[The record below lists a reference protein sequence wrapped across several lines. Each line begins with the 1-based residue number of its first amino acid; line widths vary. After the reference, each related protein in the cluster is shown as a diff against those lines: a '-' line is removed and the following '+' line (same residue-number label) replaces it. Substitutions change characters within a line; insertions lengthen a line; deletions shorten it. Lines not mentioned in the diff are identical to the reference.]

1 MAEAIRTIV
10 VAGDVTTDWITV
22 EIPPTEPATADPG
35 GCPNWQQYARMQ
47 LTPHPGG
54 ALLLAQMVA
63 AAAAVEV
70 RTHRAED
77 VSALTPGGTLQS
89 FLEAAPFP
97 YSSDRKDAKNLVYR
111 VKRFRGYCG
120 PRDGRA
126 PISRVV
132 EDDPNAA
139 IIVMD
144 DAGNGFRNDPEA
156 WPAALRSAARHP
168 VIVYK
173 MSRLLNAGKLWP
185 AARNGHAAQ
194 MVIIISAEDLRAQ
207 GVQISRRLSW
217 ERTATD
223 FVWQLASNP
232 VLMDLANSTN
242 LVVRFGLDG
251 AIHYRRVEGSA
262 QARIY
267 YDPAVAEDGFR
278 DDCPG
283 EMSGLGSAFAA
294 ALTARIA
301 REGLNAVG
309 EGVRDGLRSA
319 RRQLRA
325 GFGADPLHFGRIGKG
340 VFDLQARR
348 DEFIADAVV
357 PNPTVPEPADPGF
370 WCVLRDLR
378 GARLEDIAYDV
389 VKLGGTSS
397 LKGVPVGRFGNLR
410 TVDRAEVESFRS
422 IRNLMREYVANVEA
436 SRPLSIAVFGPPGSG
451 KSFGVTEVAESVAPG
466 SIRRVEFN
474 VSQFSAQSDLVA
486 ALHRVRDE
494 ALGGRIPLV
503 FFDEFDSP
511 FEGVLGWLKYFLA
524 PMQDGKFRDG
534 EALHP
539 IGRAI
544 FVFAGGTSSTFEEFR
559 SGGPQGGDPR
569 SFRAAKGDDFVSR
582 LRGYVNILG
591 PNPSGEGDNFFMIRR
606 AMLLRSLLERKARN
620 LLSADGRVRIDEGVL
635 RAMIKAPVYKH
646 GVRSMEALID
656 MSMLAG
662 HKSFEQASLPPA
674 QQMQL
679 HVDAEK
685 FCLLVVRDVIF
696 GAARELMARAI
707 HEKFRHDQKDR
718 KTPDDPAMLPWEE
731 LLEHFKESN
740 RQQADHIPTKLR
752 RIGCGFGPPQG
763 NQPVQVELT
772 SAEIEILAE
781 MEHDR
786 YVAERRL
793 AGFTLGA
800 RNSEQK
806 TSPYLIPWQELPDE
820 VKEWDRQT
828 VEAIPELVARA
839 GFEIY
844 RLT

>member
-1 MAEAIRTIV
+1 
-10 VAGDVTTDWITV
+10 
-22 EIPPTEPATADPG
+22 
-35 GCPNWQQYARMQ
+35 
-47 LTPHPGG
+47 
-54 ALLLAQMVA
+54 MVA
-63 AAAAVEV
+63 AATSAQV
-70 RTHRAED
+70 RTHHAD
-77 VSALTPGGTLQS
+77 DAPALAPGGTLQS

-97 YSSDRKDAKNLVYR
+97 YSSDKKDVKNLVYR

-120 PRDGRA
+120 PRDGRLS
-126 PISRVV
+126 ISGVV
-132 EDDPNAA
+132 EDDPDTP
-139 IIVMD
+139 IIVLD
-144 DAGNGFRNDPEA
+144 DAGNGFRDEPDA
-156 WPAALRSAARHP
+156 WPAALRSAGKRP
-168 VIVYK
+168 VVIYK
-173 MSRLLNAGKLWP
+173 MSRPLNSGQLWL
-185 AARNGHAAQ
+185 AARGGHAAR
-194 MVIIISAEDLRAQ
+194 MVIIVSAEDLRAQ

-217 ERTATD
+217 ERTSTD

-232 VLMDLANSTN
+232 APMDLANCTN

-251 AIHYRRVEGSA
+251 AIHYRRVDGSA

-267 YDPAVAEDGFR
+267 YDPAVAEDSFR

-301 REGLNAVG
+301 REGLDAMG

-325 GFGADPLHFGRIGKG
+325 GFAADPLHFERIGKG
-340 VFDLQARR
+340 IFDLQARK
-348 DEFIADAVV
+348 DEFLADAVV
-357 PNPTVPEPADPGF
+357 PNPTVPEPSDPGF
-370 WCVLRDLR
+370 WCILRDLPV
-378 GARLEDIAYDV
+378 ARLEDIAYEV
-389 VKLGGTSS
+389 VRHGGTSS

-410 TVDRAEVESFRS
+410 TVDRAEIESFRS
-422 IRNLMREYVANVEA
+422 IRNLMREYVANIDA

-451 KSFGVTEVAESVAPG
+451 KSFGVAEVAESVASG
-466 SIRRVEFN
+466 SIRKVEFN
-474 VSQFSAQSDLVA
+474 VSQFTAQADLVA

-511 FEGVLGWLKYFLA
+511 LEGALGWLKYFLA

-559 SGGPQGGDPR
+559 SGGPQGGDAR

-591 PNPSGEGDNFFMIRR
+591 PNPSGEGDNLFMIRR
-606 AMLLRSLLERKARN
+606 AMLLRSLLERKCRN

-635 RAMIKAPVYKH
+635 RAMIKAPLYKH

-662 HKSFEQASLPPA
+662 HKNFEQASLPPA

-696 GAARELMARAI
+696 GAARELMARSI
-707 HEKFRHDQKDR
+707 HEKYRQDQKDCKR
-718 KTPDDPAMLPWEE
+718 SDDPAMLPWEE
-731 LLEHFKESN
+731 LPENFKESN
-740 RQQADHIPTKLR
+740 RKQADHIPSKLR

-763 NQPVQVELT
+763 KQLALVKLT
-772 SAEIEILAE
+772 PEEIEILAE
-781 MEHDR
+781 MEHYR
-786 YVAERRL
+786 YVSERRL
-793 AGFTLGA
+793 AGFTLGD
-800 RNSEQK
+800 RNAEKK
-806 TSPYLIPWQELPDE
+806 TSPYLVPWQELPDE
-820 VKEWDRQT
+820 VKVWDRQT

>member
-1 MAEAIRTIV
+1 MAETRGAII
-10 VAGDVTTDWITV
+10 VAGDITLDCIMV
-22 EIPPTEPATADPG
+22 ELPAAEPAAADKVPHANWHLYPG
-35 GCPNWQQYARMQ
+35 AR
-47 LTPHPGG
+47 LTSHAGG
-54 ALLLAQMVA
+54 ALLLARMIGLATSSPVS
-63 AAAAVEV
+63 
-70 RTHRAED
+70 THRPDNA
-77 VSALTPGGTLQS
+77 PGSTSIDSLQC
-89 FLEAAPFP
+89 FVEAAPFP
-97 YSSDRKDAKNLVYR
+97 LSGDKKNAKNFVYR
-111 VKRFRGYCG
+111 VRRFRGYAG
-120 PRDGRA
+120 PPDGRLM
-126 PISRVV
+126 IKGV
-132 EDDPNAA
+132 EGDNPRAA
-139 IIVMD
+139 IVVLD
-144 DAGNGFRNDPEA
+144 DAGNGFRNEAKA
-156 WPAALRSAARHP
+156 WPAALRAENTDLVVVH
-168 VIVYK
+168 K
-173 MSRLLNAGKLWP
+173 MSRPLAAGDLWQ
-185 AARNGHAAQ
+185 ALRKRRAGRLVVLIGAD
-194 MVIIISAEDLRAQ
+194 DLRAQ

-232 VLMDLANSTN
+232 VLTDLANCTN

-251 AIHYRRVEGSA
+251 AIHYRRDADRAE
-262 QARIY
+262 ARLY

-283 EMSGLGSAFAA
+283 DMVGLGSAFTA
-294 ALTARIA
+294 ALVARIA
-301 REGLNAVG
+301 QGGIAAVG
-309 EGVRDGLRSA
+309 EGVREGLRCA

-325 GFGADPLHFGRIGKG
+325 GFGTDPQHLDCVAPGI
-340 VFDLQARR
+340 FDPQSRK
-348 DEFIADAVV
+348 DEFLTDAVV
-357 PNPTVPEPADPGF
+357 PNPTVPEPADPTF
-370 WCVLRDLR
+370 WCILRDLR
-378 GARLEDIAYDV
+378 GTCLEDIAYDV
-389 VKLGGTSS
+389 VSHGSTAS

-410 TVDRAEVESFRS
+410 TVDRAEIESFRS
-422 IRNLMREYVANVEA
+422 IRNLIREYVANVEA

-474 VSQFSAQSDLVA
+474 VSQFSSQTDLVG

-511 FEGVLGWLKYFLA
+511 YEGALGWLKYFLA

-559 SGGPQGGDPR
+559 SGGSLGDAR

-591 PNPSGEGDNFFMIRR
+591 PNPSGEGDNLFMIRR

-620 LLSADGRVRIDEGVL
+620 LLTGDGRVRIDEGVL
-635 RAMIKAPVYKH
+635 RAMIKVPLYKH

-662 HKSFEQASLPPA
+662 HRSFEQASLPPA

-679 HVDAEK
+679 HVDAAK
-685 FCLLVVRDVIF
+685 FSLLVVRDVIF
-696 GAARELMARAI
+696 GAARELLAQAI
-707 HEKFRHDQKDR
+707 HEKYREDQKKN
-718 KTPDDPAMLPWEE
+718 KTTDDPAMVAWEQLPEQ
-731 LLEHFKESN
+731 FKESN
-740 RQQADHIPTKLR
+740 RQQADHIPVKLR

-763 NQPVQVELT
+763 QQAAVMRFTKE
-772 SAEIEILAE
+772 EIEILAE

-786 YVAERRL
+786 FVAERRT
-793 AGFTLGA
+793 AGFTLG
-800 RNSEQK
+800 EKDLKKK
-806 TSPYLIPWQELPDE
+806 TSPYLVPWDDLSDE
-820 VKEWDRQT
+820 VRSWDRNAVQI
-828 VEAIPELVARA
+828 IPELVARA
-839 GFEIY
+839 GFEVY

>member
-1 MAEAIRTIV
+1 MAELHRAII
-10 VAGDVTTDWITV
+10 VAGDITNDWITV
-22 EIPPTEPATADPG
+22 EVPPAEPAAADAG
-35 GCPNWQQYARMQ
+35 RYANWQLYAGTR
-47 LTPHPGG
+47 LTPHGGG
-54 ALLLAQMVA
+54 ALLLARMIGLA
-63 AAAAVEV
+63 ASSPVI
-70 RTHRAED
+70 THRAD
-77 VSALTPGGTLQS
+77 NAQTSAAANSLQS
-89 FLEAAPFP
+89 FAEVAPFP
-97 YSSDRKDAKNLVYR
+97 LSSDKKNAKNFVYR
-111 VKRFRGYCG
+111 VKRFRGYSG
-120 PRDGRA
+120 PPDGRLA
-126 PISRVV
+126 IPGV
-132 EDDPNAA
+132 EGDAASAA
-139 IIVMD
+139 IVVLD
-144 DAGNGFRNDPEA
+144 DAGNGFRDEPEA
-156 WPAALRSAARHP
+156 WPAALRKESKDLVVVH
-168 VIVYK
+168 K
-173 MSRLLNAGKLWP
+173 MSRPLAAGKLWQ
-185 AARNGHAAQ
+185 ALRKRHASQ
-194 MVIIISAEDLRAQ
+194 LVVLVSADDLRAQ
-207 GVQISRRLSW
+207 GVQVSRRLSW

-223 FVWQLASNP
+223 FIWQLASNP
-232 VLMDLANSTN
+232 ALMDMANCTN

-251 AIHYRRVEGSA
+251 AIHYRRGAERVE
-262 QARIY
+262 ARLY

-283 EMSGLGSAFAA
+283 DMVGLGSAFAA
-294 ALTARIA
+294 AIVGRIA
-301 REGLNAVG
+301 REGLDAVG

-325 GFGADPLHFGRIGKG
+325 GFGTDPLHLDCIGAG
-340 VFDLQARR
+340 IFDPQIRK
-348 DEFIADAVV
+348 DELLTDAVV
-357 PNPTVPEPADPGF
+357 PNPTVPEPADPTF
-370 WCVLRDLR
+370 WCILRDLR
-378 GARLEDIAYDV
+378 GACLEDIAYDV
-389 VKLGGTSS
+389 VRHGSTSS

-410 TVDRAEVESFRS
+410 TVDRAEIESFRS
-422 IRNLMREYVANVEA
+422 IRNLIREYVANVEA

-466 SIRRVEFN
+466 SIRKVEFN
-474 VSQFSAQSDLVA
+474 VSQFTSPGDLVG

-503 FFDEFDSP
+503 FFDEFDSR
-511 FEGVLGWLKYFLA
+511 FEGALGWLKYFLA

-544 FVFAGGTSSTFEEFR
+544 FVFAGGTSSTFDEFR
-559 SGGPQGGDPR
+559 TGGSQGDAG

-591 PNPSGEGDNFFMIRR
+591 PNPSGESDNLFMIRR

-620 LLSADGRVRIDEGVL
+620 LVSGDGRVRIDEGVL
-635 RAMIKAPVYKH
+635 RAMIKVPLYKH

-662 HKSFEQASLPPA
+662 QKSFEQASLPPA
-674 QQMQL
+674 LQMQL

-696 GAARELMARAI
+696 GAARELMAKAI
-707 HEKFRHDQKDR
+707 HEKFREDQKNI

-731 LLEHFKESN
+731 LLEPFKESN
-740 RQQADHIPTKLR
+740 RQQADHIPSKLR

-763 NQPVQVELT
+763 QQPVVVKFTKE
-772 SAEIEILAE
+772 EIEILAE

-793 AGFTLGA
+793 AGFTLGKD
-800 RNSEQK
+800 RSVQKK
-806 TSPYLIPWQELPDE
+806 TSPYLVPWSELSDD
-820 VKEWDRQT
+820 VKKWDRQT